1 MDPISINVNVT
12 VRLDEST
19 IRALGVLLNLCPSDR
34 QALEEKPKEEA
45 PAPAPALQY
54 APPAT
59 QFVPNTQSPI
69 ADDPAPAPEKAEEI
83 SDEQLRQVIKS
94 VRDKSTPAA
103 VREIF
108 AEFGIKTSIEC
119 PQERRPELVA
129 RLNKLAS

>member
-1 MDPISINVNVT
+1 MNPISINVNVT

-19 IRALGVLLNLCPSDR
+19 IRALGVLLNISPSDR

-45 PAPAPALQY
+45 PIKTEKAAPVKTEALNE
-54 APPAT
+54 AAVST
-59 QFVPNTQSPI
+59 
-69 ADDPAPAPEKAEEI
+69 AAPAPEKAEEI

>member
-45 PAPAPALQY
+45 PAPQFAAPAS
-54 APPAT
+54 
-59 QFVPNTQSPI
+59 QFAPNTQSPI
-69 ADDPAPAPEKAEEI
+69 ADGPAPAPEKAGEI

>member
-1 MDPISINVNVT
+1 MIEIKVTIDASENLLAAINALTGKRPAPRT
-12 VRLDEST
+12 VET
-19 IRALGVLLNLCPSDR
+19 
-34 QALEEKPKEEA
+34 KPAKPVETKPAIAPQTKAPEEA
-45 PAPAPALQY
+45 PVVELAP
-54 APPAT
+54 
-59 QFVPNTQSPI
+59 
-69 ADDPAPAPEKAEEI
+69 DEPEQI

-119 PQERRPELVA
+119 PMERRPELVE

>member
-1 MDPISINVNVT
+1 MDPISINVNVA

-45 PAPAPALQY
+45 PALAPEPEAIKVKQ
-54 APPAT
+54 
-59 QFVPNTQSPI
+59 NDQSPI
-69 ADDPAPAPEKAEEI
+69 ADGPAPAPEKAEEI